1 MLGLHYSLNYHNKK
15 EMHQAELFNQVII
28 SKAHYKSNYIS
39 KTLMG
44 DGIGVMQHYFSMD
57 NSRGKESKMYKTKSN
72 STGLI
77 NSNAYCRKLNFSR
90 N

>member
-1 MLGLHYSLNYHNKK
+1 
-15 EMHQAELFNQVII
+15 MHQAELFNQVII

-57 NSRGKESKMYKTKSN
+57 NSRGKESKMYKTK
-72 STGLI
+72 
-77 NSNAYCRKLNFSR
+77 
-90 N
+90 